1 MNLALLDGLLDG
13 LGADGTARLDPTPG
27 RCCVVLDVSNDNRD

>member
-13 LGADGTARLDPTPG
+13 LGAGGTARLDPTPG
-27 RCCVVLDVSNDNRD
+27 RCCVVLDLSNDNSD